1 MDYLF
6 GIDIGGTTVK
16 IGVLNT
22 SGDIIE
28 KFEITTNKKD
38 NGSNILPD
46 IAKNVVSYLDNNKI
60 DYKNV
65 KGIGFGVPGPV
76 TNNVVMLCV
85 NLGWGKVDLKEEFS
99 KLIPFKTNIACAN
112 DANVAA
118 IGEMWKCAG
127 AKYSNAVMLTLG
139 TGVGGGVIV
148 NNSAID
154 GSNGAGGE
162 LGHIKVDFKHNFQC
176 NCGLKGCLETVTSAT
191 GVVNIAK
198 KYLKEEKSTMSNI
211 QNLTCKDVFDC
222 AANKD
227 ELAIKV
233 VDEVC
238 NILGYTCSI
247 LAATTDPEVFIV
259 GGGVSKA
266 GNVLIE
272 GITKYYKEYAF
283 KVVKDTPIMLAT
295 LGNDAGMIG
304 AAFLVK

>member
-1 MDYLF
+1 MEYLF

-16 IGVLNT
+16 IGCLDNEGNIL
-22 SGDIIE
+22 S
-28 KFEITTNKKD
+28 KYEIKTNKEN
-38 NGSNILPD
+38 NGSNILKD
-46 IAKNVVSYLDNNKI
+46 IATSLLGYIKDNNINEKDI
-60 DYKNV
+60 

-76 TNNVVMLCV
+76 SNNIVTLCV
-85 NLGWGKVDLKEEFS
+85 NLGWGRVDMVKEFS
-99 KLIPFKTNIACAN
+99 SLIPFKTNIACGN

-118 IGEMWKCAG
+118 IGEMWKG
-127 AKYSNAVMLTLG
+127 TDSTYSNAIMITLG

-148 NNSAID
+148 NNKAID
-154 GSNGAGGE
+154 GINGAGGE

-198 KYLKEEKSTMSNI
+198 KYLLTEKSIMSDI
-211 QNLTCKDVFDC
+211 KELTCKDVFDS
-222 AANKD
+222 ASKKD
-227 ELAIKV
+227 SLALKV

-238 NILGYTCSI
+238 ATLGYTCSV
-247 LAATTDPEVFIV
+247 LAATTDPEVFII

-266 GNVLIE
+266 GNVLID
-272 GITKYYKEYAF
+272 GIYKYYKEYAF
-283 KVVKDTPIMLAT
+283 KVVRETPIVLAT